1 MHPYFEI
8 MSETLFFILFIGLI
22 TIMLTLDL
30 GVFHK
35 ENRVVSFKE
44 ATIWTGI
51 WIGVSLLFFVFM
63 LFHAEWIHGI
73 HDIAGLQEYHNLYDS
88 EFVVD
93 NSLDYQENLKV
104 FRKILSLEYLT
115 GYLIEKALS
124 LDNIFVML
132 LIFLSFKVDPKY
144 YHRVL
149 FYGILGAIVLRFIF
163 IFLSATLIH
172 HFNWI
177 LLIFG
182 LFLLYSG
189 IKLFIDRNKKET
201 IDVDKHPVVRF
212 LSKHNW
218 VTKEYHGKNFF
229 VKNENNRWILTPLM
243 VVLIIVEFSDV
254 IFAVDSIPAIFS
266 VTSDPFIVFFS
277 NIFAILGL
285 RSLFFV
291 LQSAV
296 DKFVYLRP
304 GLSVLLVFIGL
315 KMVLPFVSPFH
326 IPTVVSLC
334 IIIGILTFCIVASL
348 VVSKKNHENS

>member
-1 MHPYFEI
+1 MT
-8 MSETLFFILFIGLI
+8 ETLFFIIFIIFI
-22 TIMLTLDL
+22 TLMLVLDL

-44 ATIWTGI
+44 ATIWTSI

-63 LFHAEWIHGI
+63 LFHAELVHGI
-73 HDIAGLQEYHNLYDS
+73 DDMAGLQHYKERYGAELT
-88 EFVVD
+88 VD
-93 NSLDYQENLKV
+93 NNLSYQENLHV
-104 FRKILSLEYLT
+104 FRKTISLQFLT

-132 LIFLSFKVDPKY
+132 LIFLSFQVDPKY

-163 IFLSATLIH
+163 IFLSAALIS
-172 HFNWI
+172 HFHWI
-177 LLIFG
+177 LLVFG

-189 IKLFIDRNKKET
+189 IKLFVERNKKET
-201 IDVDKHPVVRF
+201 IDVDKHPIVKF
-212 LSKHNW
+212 LSKRNL
-218 VTKEYHGKNFF
+218 VTKEYHGKYFF
-229 VKNENNRWILTPLM
+229 VKNDKKRWVLTPLM
-243 VVLIIVEFSDV
+243 VVLITVELSDV

-291 LQSAV
+291 LQNAV

-304 GLSVLLVFIGL
+304 GLSLLLIFIGV
-315 KMVLPFVSPFH
+315 KMVLPFISPYH
-326 IPTVVSLC
+326 IPTVASL
-334 IIIGILTFCIVASL
+334 IVIIGILFVCIVASIFFP
-348 VVSKKNHENS
+348 KKEIGNA